1 MWPDELLCGTGRGR
15 AGASSQPADHAQEA
29 PKDGRTGGLAVFL
42 FAATARSQGG
52 TPARAAVSPSQKRR
66 RLCRASQGRLL
77 LGRHVG
83 PAPPRPA
90 LSLQEP

>member
-29 PKDGRTGGLAVFL
+29 PKEEEACWPSFFSLLRHALKE
-42 FAATARSQGG
+42 G

-77 LGRHVG
+77 FGRHVG